1 MYAACER
8 SLTWPSTPE
17 SPAEERWREVMKRC
31 ETAKQIRTAKPAPT
45 ITRKV
50 TRTPLRA
57 GGWLAGWPA
66 TVGWVG

>member
-1 MYAACER
+1 V
-8 SLTWPSTPE
+8 
-17 SPAEERWREVMKRC
+17 VMKRC
-31 ETAKQIRTAKPAPT
+31 EMAKQMRTAKPAPT

-66 TVGWVG
+66 TGEMVVSLGGEREGKQ

>member
-1 MYAACER
+1 M
-8 SLTWPSTPE
+8 
-17 SPAEERWREVMKRC
+17 
-31 ETAKQIRTAKPAPT
+31 AKQMRTAKPAPT

-66 TVGWVG
+66 TVERWWLVLGGKWEGKS

>member
-1 MYAACER
+1 MYCACVR
-8 SLTWPSTPE
+8 SLTWPSIPD
-17 SPAEERWREVMKRC
+17 SPADDCWRVVMKRC
-31 ETAKQIRTAKPAPT
+31 ETAKQMRTAKPAPT